1 MKGHQSQD
9 KAYWI
14 KRNVAYFLCICI
26 IIVDN
31 GMTLNTYFDK
41 NKWKY
46 MMNTFKEM
54 TDPSF
59 TKSQLKNKY
68 DGIKKNWRV

>member
-9 KAYWI
+9 KTYWI
-14 KRNVAYFLCICI
+14 KRNVAYFLCIRI

-31 GMTLNTYFDK
+31 SMTLNTYFDK
-41 NKWKY
+41 NRCNY

-54 TDPSF
+54 TYPFF
-59 TKSQLKNKY
+59 TKSQLKNK
-68 DGIKKNWRV
+68 